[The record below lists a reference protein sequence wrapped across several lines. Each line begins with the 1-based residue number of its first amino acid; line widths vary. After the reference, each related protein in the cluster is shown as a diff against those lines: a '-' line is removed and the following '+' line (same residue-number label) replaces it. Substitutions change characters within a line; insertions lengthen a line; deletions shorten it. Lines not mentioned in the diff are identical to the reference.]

1 MNFKQIIPHIVS
13 LSLFVVVALMY
24 FNPVLKGK
32 KISQSDITQ
41 HIGMA
46 KEVNDFRKATGEE
59 PYWAESAFS
68 GMPTYPIGTYFPNDY
83 ITSLDRL
90 IRFLPRPADY
100 LFLYFFSFYI
110 LLLAFKVD
118 WKIAIVGSLAFGFST
133 YLIIIFGAG
142 HNSKAHAI
150 AYMPLVL
157 AGIIFIFKK
166 RYLLGF
172 IVTSIATALEIKANH
187 PQMTYYL
194 LFAILI
200 LCVVELIE
208 AIKKNKIKQFITQ
221 SSIIIVAMLLAV
233 GVNSSRLLATKEY
246 ADVSTRGKTA
256 LTINPDG
263 TKKEVTTGL
272 SKEYI
277 TQFSYGKA
285 ETFNLFVPRYMGG
298 GTVESLDR
306 NSNTYQYVSSI
317 AGSKQ
322 ADGFTKQVY
331 TYWGDQLIVEA
342 PAYIGAVMLFLFF
355 LGVFILKGKYKYWLV
370 ASSVFAILMSW
381 GKNFQFLTDFFIDYI
396 PLYNKFRAV
405 SSFQVIAEL
414 CIPLMGFLAVR
425 EFFFSKTDK
434 EQKKIALKKALYS
447 SVGLIV
453 IGLLYALSFSTF
465 EGIRDASYSEYEGLL
480 DAVKADRLS
489 MLYSDSFRSIV
500 LIVVGFVVLWL
511 FLKQQLKYTTSIIA
525 FAVLILFDLV
535 QVNLKYVNGDDFKE
549 ARSIDKPYKA
559 STADLQILKD
569 KSHYRVA
576 NFSTDPFQ
584 DGRTSY
590 FHKSIGGYHAAKIGR
605 YQDLIE
611 FQLSKQNMQVYNML
625 NVKYFIIPGDDGE
638 EVAQQNPD
646 ANGNAWFVKNIK
658 YVQTADQEIRALDST
673 LTKSTVVVNEN
684 NIHKKINFSTAID
697 SLAYIRLTEY
707 SLNSL
712 TYETSSKFD
721 EFSVFSEIYYK
732 NGWNAYIDGELQP
745 YTNVNYIL
753 RGMEIPK
760 GEHIIKFTFE
770 PSVIK
775 TGNTISLISYAL
787 MLLISISWFFITRKN
802 KPLYGFKFN

>member
-46 KEVNDFRKATGEE
+46 KEVNDFRKATSEE

-83 ITSLDRL
+83 ITSLDRFV
-90 IRFLPRPADY
+90 RFLPRPADY
-100 LFLYFFSFYI
+100 LFLYFLSFYI

-157 AGIIFIFKK
+157 AGIVFIFKK

-200 LCVVELIE
+200 LGVVELID
-208 AIKKNKIKQFITQ
+208 AIKKNKTKQFVTQ

-298 GTVESLDR
+298 GTVESLDKK
-306 NSNTYQYVSSI
+306 SNTYQYVSSI

-381 GKNFQFLTDFFIDYI
+381 GKNFQFLTNFFIDYV

-414 CIPLMGFLAVR
+414 CIPLLGFLAVR
-425 EFFFSKTDK
+425 EFFFSKIEK
-434 EQKKIALKKALYS
+434 KQKQIALKKALYS

-453 IGLLYALSFSTF
+453 VGLLYALAFSTF

-500 LIVVGFVVLWL
+500 LIGVGFVVLWL

-535 QVNLKYVNGDDFKE
+535 QVNLRYVNGDDFKE
-549 ARSIDKPYKA
+549 ARAIDKPFKA

-590 FHKSIGGYHAAKIGR
+590 FHKSIGGYHAAKMGR

-625 NVKYFIIPGDDGE
+625 NTKYFIIPGDNGE
-638 EVAQQNPD
+638 VIAQQNPD
-646 ANGNAWFVKNIK
+646 ANGNAWFVKNIN

-673 LTKSTVVVNEN
+673 QTKNIAIVNEN
-684 NIHKKINFSTAID
+684 NIYKKINFSLAVD
-697 SLAYIRLTEY
+697 SLAYIKLTEY

-732 NGWNAYIDGELQP
+732 NGWKSYIDGELQP
-745 YTNVNYIL
+745 YTNVNYVL

-760 GEHIIKFTFE
+760 GEHIIKFKFE

-775 TGNTISLISYAL
+775 TGSIISLISYAL
-787 MLLISISWFFITRKN
+787 MVLIPVSWFFYYK
-802 KPLYGFKFN
+802 KK

>member
-13 LSLFVVVALMY
+13 LLLFAVVALIY

-68 GMPTYPIGTYFPNDY
+68 GMPTYSIGTYFSNDY
-83 ITSLDRL
+83 ITSLDRF

-100 LFLYFFSFYI
+100 LFLYFLSFYI
-110 LLLAFKVD
+110 LLLAFKTD

-172 IVTSIATALEIKANH
+172 IVTGIATALEIKANH
-187 PQMTYYL
+187 PQITYYL

-200 LCVVELIE
+200 LGVVELID
-208 AIKKNKIKQFITQ
+208 AIQKNKIKQFITQ

-298 GTVESLDR
+298 GTVESLDKT
-306 NSNTYQYVSSI
+306 SNTYQYVSSI

-370 ASSVFAILMSW
+370 TSSVFAILMSW

-414 CIPLMGFLAVR
+414 CIPLLGFLAVK

-434 EQKKIALKKALYS
+434 EQKQIALKKALYS
-447 SVGLIV
+447 SVGLII

-465 EGIRDASYSEYEGLL
+465 EGIRDANYSEYEGLL

-489 MLYSDSFRSIV
+489 MLYTDSFRSIV

-535 QVNLKYVNGDDFKE
+535 QVNLRYVNDDDFKE
-549 ARSIDKPYKA
+549 ARAIDKPFKA
-559 STADLQILKD
+559 SAADLQILKD

-590 FHKSIGGYHAAKIGR
+590 FHKSIGGYHAAKLGR

-625 NVKYFIIPGDDGE
+625 NVKYFIILGDDGE
-638 EVAQQNPD
+638 EEAQQNPD

-684 NIHKKINFSTAID
+684 NIHKKITLSSEVD

-732 NGWNAYIDGELQP
+732 DGWKSYIDGELQP

-753 RGMEIPK
+753 RGLEIPK
-760 GEHIIKFTFE
+760 GEHIIKFKFE

-787 MLLISISWFFITRKN
+787 MLLIPVSWFFYYK
-802 KPLYGFKFN
+802 KK

>member
-24 FNPVLKGK
+24 FNPVLNGK

-46 KEVNDFRKATGEE
+46 KEVNDFRKATSEE

-83 ITSLDRL
+83 ITSLDRF

-100 LFLYFFSFYI
+100 LFLYFLSFYI

-157 AGIIFIFKK
+157 AGIVFIFKK

-200 LCVVELIE
+200 LGVVELID
-208 AIKKNKIKQFITQ
+208 AIKKNKTKQFVTQ

-246 ADVSTRGKTA
+246 ADVSTRGKTD

-263 TKKEVTTGL
+263 NKKEVTTGL

-298 GTVESLDR
+298 GTVESLDEK
-306 NSNTYQYVSSI
+306 SNTYQYVSSI

-381 GKNFQFLTDFFIDYI
+381 GKNFQFLTNFFIDYV

-414 CIPLMGFLAVR
+414 CIPLLGFLAVR
-425 EFFFSKTDK
+425 EFFFSKIEK
-434 EQKKIALKKALYS
+434 KQKQIALKKALYS

-453 IGLLYALSFSTF
+453 VGLLYALGFSTF

-500 LIVVGFVVLWL
+500 LIGVGFVVLWL

-535 QVNLKYVNGDDFKE
+535 QVNLRYVNGDDFKE
-549 ARSIDKPYKA
+549 ARAIDKPFKA

-590 FHKSIGGYHAAKIGR
+590 FHKSIGGYHAAKMGR

-625 NVKYFIIPGDDGE
+625 NTKYFIIPGDNGE
-638 EVAQQNPD
+638 VIAQQNPD
-646 ANGNAWFVKNIK
+646 ANGNAWFVKNIN

-673 LTKSTVVVNEN
+673 QTKNIAIVNEN
-684 NIHKKINFSTAID
+684 NIYKKINFSLEVD
-697 SLAYIRLTEY
+697 SLAYIKLTEY

-732 NGWNAYIDGELQP
+732 NGWKSYIDGELQP
-745 YTNVNYIL
+745 YTNVNYVL

-760 GEHIIKFTFE
+760 GEHIIKFKFE

-775 TGNTISLISYAL
+775 TGSIISLISYAL
-787 MLLISISWFFITRKN
+787 MVLIPISWFFYYK
-802 KPLYGFKFN
+802 KK

>member
-46 KEVNDFRKATGEE
+46 KEVNDFRKATSEE
-59 PYWAESAFS
+59 PFWAESAFS

-83 ITSLDRL
+83 ITSLDRF

-100 LFLYFFSFYI
+100 LFLYFLSFYI

-157 AGIIFIFKK
+157 AGIVFIFKK

-200 LCVVELIE
+200 LGVVELID
-208 AIKKNKIKQFITQ
+208 AIQKNKTKQFITQ
-221 SSIIIVAMLLAV
+221 SSIIIVAVLLAV
-233 GVNSSRLLATKEY
+233 GVNSSRLLSTKEY

-256 LTINPDG
+256 LTMNPDG

-298 GTVESLDR
+298 GTVESLDKK
-306 NSNTYQYVSSI
+306 SNTYQYVSSI

-322 ADGFTKQVY
+322 ADGFIKQVY

-342 PAYIGAVMLFLFF
+342 PAYVGAMMLFLFF

-381 GKNFQFLTDFFIDYI
+381 GKNFQFLTDFFIDYV

-414 CIPLMGFLAVR
+414 CIPLLGFLALR
-425 EFFFSKTDK
+425 EFFCSKIDK
-434 EQKKIALKKALYS
+434 KQKQIALKKALYS
-447 SVGLIV
+447 SMGLIV
-453 IGLLYALSFSTF
+453 VGLLYALSFSTF

-489 MLYSDSFRSIV
+489 MLYTDSFRSLV
-500 LIVVGFVVLWL
+500 LIGLGFVVLWL
-511 FLKQQLKYTTSIIA
+511 FLRQQLKYTSSVIA

-535 QVNLKYVNGDDFKE
+535 QVNLRYVNGDDFKE
-549 ARSIDKPYKA
+549 ARAIDKPFKA

-590 FHKSIGGYHAAKIGR
+590 FHKSIGGYHAAKMGR

-625 NVKYFIIPGDDGE
+625 NVKYFIIPGDNGE
-638 EVAQQNPD
+638 VMAQQNPD
-646 ANGNAWFVKNIK
+646 ANGNAWFVKNIN
-658 YVQTADQEIRALDST
+658 YVQTADQEIRALDSIQ
-673 LTKSTVVVNEN
+673 TKNTAIVNEN
-684 NIHKKINFSTAID
+684 NIHRKINFSLEVD
-697 SLAYIRLTEY
+697 SLAYIKLTEY

-732 NGWNAYIDGELQP
+732 NGWKSYIDGELQP
-745 YTNVNYIL
+745 YTNVNYVL

-760 GEHIIKFTFE
+760 E
-770 PSVIK
+770 
-775 TGNTISLISYAL
+775 NTS
-787 MLLISISWFFITRKN
+787 
-802 KPLYGFKFN
+802 

>member
-13 LSLFVVVALMY
+13 LSLFVIVALIY
-24 FNPVLKGK
+24 FNPVIKGK

-46 KEVNDFRKATGEE
+46 KEVNDFRKTTGEE

-83 ITSLDRL
+83 ITSLDRF

-100 LFLYFFSFYI
+100 LFLYFLSFYI

-172 IVTSIATALEIKANH
+172 TVTGIATALEIKANH

-200 LCVVELIE
+200 LGVVELIE
-208 AIKKNKIKQFITQ
+208 AIQKNKIKQFITQ

-246 ADVSTRGKTA
+246 ADVSTRGKTD

-298 GTVESLDR
+298 GTVESLGKK
-306 NSNTYQYVSSI
+306 SNTYQYVSSI

-414 CIPLMGFLAVR
+414 CIPMLGFLAVK

-434 EQKKIALKKALYS
+434 EQKQIALKKALYS
-447 SVGLIV
+447 SVGFIV

-465 EGIRDASYSEYEGLL
+465 EGIRDASYSEYDGLL

-489 MLYSDSFRSIV
+489 MLYTDSFRSIV
-500 LIVVGFVVLWL
+500 LIGIGFVVLWL
-511 FLKQQLKYTTSIIA
+511 FLKQQLKYTTSIIF

-535 QVNLKYVNGDDFKE
+535 QVNLRYVNADDFKE
-549 ARSIDKPYKA
+549 ARVIDKPFKA

-590 FHKSIGGYHAAKIGR
+590 FHKSIGGYHAAKLGR

-684 NIHKKINFSTAID
+684 NIHKKITLSSEVD

-732 NGWNAYIDGELQP
+732 DGWKSYIDGELQP

-753 RGMEIPK
+753 RGLEIPK
-760 GEHIIKFTFE
+760 GEHIIKFKFE

-787 MLLISISWFFITRKN
+787 MLLIPVSWFFYYK
-802 KPLYGFKFN
+802 KK

>member
-24 FNPVLKGK
+24 FNPVLNGK

-46 KEVNDFRKATGEE
+46 KEVNDFRKATSEE

-83 ITSLDRL
+83 ITSLDRF

-100 LFLYFFSFYI
+100 LFLYFLSFYI

-157 AGIIFIFKK
+157 AGIVFIFKK

-200 LCVVELIE
+200 LGVVELID
-208 AIKKNKIKQFITQ
+208 AIKKNKTKQFVTQ

-298 GTVESLDR
+298 GTVESLDEK
-306 NSNTYQYVSSI
+306 SNTYQYVSSI

-381 GKNFQFLTDFFIDYI
+381 GKNFQFLTNFFIDYV

-414 CIPLMGFLAVR
+414 CIPLLGFLAVR
-425 EFFFSKTDK
+425 EFFFSKIEK
-434 EQKKIALKKALYS
+434 KQKQIALKKALYS

-453 IGLLYALSFSTF
+453 VGLLYALAFSTF

-500 LIVVGFVVLWL
+500 LIGVGFVVLWL

-535 QVNLKYVNGDDFKE
+535 QVNLRYVNGDDFKE
-549 ARSIDKPYKA
+549 ARAIDKPFKA

-590 FHKSIGGYHAAKIGR
+590 FHKSIGGYHAAKMGR

-625 NVKYFIIPGDDGE
+625 NTKYFIIPGDNGE
-638 EVAQQNPD
+638 VMAQQNPD
-646 ANGNAWFVKNIK
+646 ANGNAWFVKNIN

-673 LTKSTVVVNEN
+673 QTKNIAIVNEN
-684 NIHKKINFSTAID
+684 NIYKKINFSLEVD
-697 SLAYIRLTEY
+697 SLAYIKLTEY

-732 NGWNAYIDGELQP
+732 NGWKSYIDGELQP
-745 YTNVNYIL
+745 YTNVNYVL

-760 GEHIIKFTFE
+760 GEHIIKFKFE

-775 TGNTISLISYAL
+775 TGSIISLISYAL
-787 MLLISISWFFITRKN
+787 MVLIPVSWFFYYK
-802 KPLYGFKFN
+802 KK

>member
-24 FNPVLKGK
+24 FNPVLNGK

-46 KEVNDFRKATGEE
+46 KEVNDFRKATSEE

-83 ITSLDRL
+83 ITSLDRF

-100 LFLYFFSFYI
+100 LFLYFLSFYI

-157 AGIIFIFKK
+157 AGIVFIFKK
-166 RYLLGF
+166 KYLLGF
-172 IVTSIATALEIKANH
+172 IVTSIATALDIKANH

-200 LCVVELIE
+200 LGVVELID
-208 AIKKNKIKQFITQ
+208 AIKKNKTKQFVTQ

-298 GTVESLDR
+298 GTVESLDEK
-306 NSNTYQYVSSI
+306 SNTYQYVSSI

-381 GKNFQFLTDFFIDYI
+381 GKNFQFLTNFFIDYV

-414 CIPLMGFLAVR
+414 CIPLLGFLAVR
-425 EFFFSKTDK
+425 EFFFSKIEK
-434 EQKKIALKKALYS
+434 KQKQIALKKALYS

-453 IGLLYALSFSTF
+453 VGLLYALAFSTF

-500 LIVVGFVVLWL
+500 LIGVGFVVLWL

-535 QVNLKYVNGDDFKE
+535 QVNLRYVNGDDFKE
-549 ARSIDKPYKA
+549 ARAIDKPFKA

-590 FHKSIGGYHAAKIGR
+590 FHKSIGGYHAAKMGR

-625 NVKYFIIPGDDGE
+625 NTKYFIIPGDNGE
-638 EVAQQNPD
+638 VIAQQNPD
-646 ANGNAWFVKNIK
+646 ANGNAWFVKNIN
-658 YVQTADQEIRALDST
+658 YVQTADQEIRALDSSQ
-673 LTKSTVVVNEN
+673 TKNTAIVNEN
-684 NIHKKINFSTAID
+684 NIHKKINFSSAVD
-697 SLAYIRLTEY
+697 SLAYIKLTEY

-732 NGWNAYIDGELQP
+732 NGWKSYIDGELQP
-745 YTNVNYIL
+745 YTNVNYVL

-760 GEHIIKFTFE
+760 GKHIIKFKFE

-775 TGNTISLISYAL
+775 TGSIISLISYAL
-787 MLLISISWFFITRKN
+787 MVLIPVSWFFYYK
-802 KPLYGFKFN
+802 KK

>member
-13 LSLFVVVALMY
+13 LSLFVVVALIY

-83 ITSLDRL
+83 ITSLDRF

-100 LFLYFFSFYI
+100 LFLYFLSFYI

-172 IVTSIATALEIKANH
+172 TVTGIATALEIKANH

-200 LCVVELIE
+200 LGVVELIE
-208 AIKKNKIKQFITQ
+208 AIQKNKIKQFITQ

-246 ADVSTRGKTA
+246 ADVSTRGKTD

-263 TKKEVTTGL
+263 NKKEVTTGL

-298 GTVESLDR
+298 GTVESLDKK
-306 NSNTYQYVSSI
+306 SKTYQYVSSI

-414 CIPLMGFLAVR
+414 CIPLLGFLAVK

-434 EQKKIALKKALYS
+434 EQKQIALKKALYS

-465 EGIRDASYSEYEGLL
+465 EGIRDASYSEYDGLL

-489 MLYSDSFRSIV
+489 MLYTDSFRSIV
-500 LIVVGFVVLWL
+500 LIGIGFVVLWL

-535 QVNLKYVNGDDFKE
+535 QVNLRYVNADDFKE
-549 ARSIDKPYKA
+549 ARVIDKPFKA

-590 FHKSIGGYHAAKIGR
+590 FHKSIGGYHAAKLGR

-684 NIHKKINFSTAID
+684 NIHKKITLSSEVD

-732 NGWNAYIDGELQP
+732 DGWKSYIDGELQP

-753 RGMEIPK
+753 RGLEIPK
-760 GEHIIKFTFE
+760 GEHIIKFKFE

-787 MLLISISWFFITRKN
+787 MLLIPVSWFFYYK
-802 KPLYGFKFN
+802 KK

>member
-24 FNPVLKGK
+24 FNPVLNGK

-46 KEVNDFRKATGEE
+46 KEVNDFRKATSEE

-83 ITSLDRL
+83 ITSLDRF

-100 LFLYFFSFYI
+100 LFLYFLSFYI

-157 AGIIFIFKK
+157 AGIVFIFKK

-200 LCVVELIE
+200 LGVVELID
-208 AIKKNKIKQFITQ
+208 AVKKNKTKQFVTQ

-298 GTVESLDR
+298 GTVESLDEK
-306 NSNTYQYVSSI
+306 SNTYQYVSSI

-331 TYWGDQLIVEA
+331 TYWGNQLIVEA

-381 GKNFQFLTDFFIDYI
+381 GKNFQFLTNFFIDYV

-414 CIPLMGFLAVR
+414 CIPLLGFLAVR
-425 EFFFSKTDK
+425 EFFFSKIEK
-434 EQKKIALKKALYS
+434 KQKQIALKKALYS

-453 IGLLYALSFSTF
+453 VGLLYALAFSTF

-500 LIVVGFVVLWL
+500 LIGVGFVVLWL

-535 QVNLKYVNGDDFKE
+535 QVNLRYVNGDDFKE
-549 ARSIDKPYKA
+549 ARAIDKPFKA

-569 KSHYRVA
+569 KSHFRVA

-590 FHKSIGGYHAAKIGR
+590 FHKSIGGYHAAKVGR

-658 YVQTADQEIRALDST
+658 YVKTADQEIRALDST
-673 LTKSTVVVNEN
+673 QTKNIAIVNEN
-684 NIHKKINFSTAID
+684 NIYKKINFSLAVD
-697 SLAYIRLTEY
+697 SLAYIKLTEY

-732 NGWNAYIDGELQP
+732 NGWKSYIDGELQP
-745 YTNVNYIL
+745 YTNVNYVL

-760 GEHIIKFTFE
+760 GKHIIKFKFE

-775 TGNTISLISYAL
+775 TGSIISLISYAL
-787 MLLISISWFFITRKN
+787 MVLIPVSWFFYYK
-802 KPLYGFKFN
+802 KK